1 MCFISMLQIPLFAS
15 GCFVI
20 ISGFF
25 HALALNGV
33 IPLLIDPCG
42 TLIAAIGM
50 DFSADG
56 FRGCLHCF
64 LVFSLGFLTFCF
76 DEASGLAPSMARL
89 YGVHGANHTAPF
101 TWWTP
106 LKEDSDVINMINN
119 HIVKRDVAAFFRVV
133 GQPSSSPVSTS
144 TIFR

>member
-33 IPLLIDPCG
+33 IPLLIDPYG

-76 DEASGLAPSMARL
+76 DEASGLAPSL
-89 YGVHGANHTAPF
+89 PSGAEGSPSELSVSSSGGLLFGLVSGFAG
-101 TWWTP
+101 
-106 LKEDSDVINMINN
+106 S
-119 HIVKRDVAAFFRVV
+119 FFRRRISA
-133 GQPSSSPVSTS
+133 SSASICSLS
-144 TIFR
+144 